1 MVVTNVL
8 VLVVLVLE
16 RVVLQPSLTTIGS
29 NLVNILVRTLL
40 LLRTLL
46 PPSRLNPQTSGYTT
60 PLAMHIL
67 HALKNVFAITANP
80 PSQNRLLV
88 SAGWKFRHKEK
99 ERGSWW
105 TNSAVLLC

>member
-1 MVVTNVL
+1 MVKSVL

-29 NLVNILVRTLL
+29 KLVNILVRTLL
-40 LLRTLL
+40 LLRTMLRL
-46 PPSRLNPQTSGYTT
+46 SRLNPQTSGYTT

-67 HALKNVFAITANP
+67 RALKNVSSITANSA
-80 PSQNRLLV
+80 SQNRLLV

-99 ERGSWW
+99 EKGSWW
-105 TNSAVLLC
+105 TNSAVVLC